1 MSQIRIKEVSIVD
14 AGTECIVNAAN
25 SRLAGGSGV
34 CGAIFREAGWDQ
46 MQEAC
51 DAIGGCETGSAVLTP
66 AFRIKA
72 RYVIH
77 AVGPRWNGG
86 GSGEPRQLYG
96 CYRRSLELAMEKGC
110 HSVAFPLIS
119 SGIFGYPKE
128 LAWETAIR
136 SCRDF
141 LKDNPAY
148 EMDILFAV
156 IGEGML
162 KMGRKI
168 LEGRTEEG

>member
-1 MSQIRIKEVSIVD
+1 
-14 AGTECIVNAAN
+14 
-25 SRLAGGSGV
+25 
-34 CGAIFREAGWDQ
+34 
-46 MQEAC
+46 
-51 DAIGGCETGSAVLTP
+51 
-66 AFRIKA
+66 
-72 RYVIH
+72 
-77 AVGPRWNGG
+77 
-86 GSGEPRQLYG
+86 
-96 CYRRSLELAMEKGC
+96 MEKGC